1 MRHDKCRSTK
11 DESEKDTIMKKETN
25 DANNAGTRVLIVYY
39 SHSGN
44 TRELANRIHKRV
56 GGDILEIQPVDSYPD
71 DYETV
76 TKQAKRELQSGYK
89 PALKTRIENI
99 GSYDVVFLGSP
110 NWWNTIAPPVITFLT
125 TYDLS
130 GKTAAPFI
138 THGGGGVGRAVAD
151 IAALCPNSTISDGLA
166 VWGREAKAEQNKISE
181 WLRKFGLEDSKPQC
195 GLERIT
201 A

>member
-1 MRHDKCRSTK
+1 
-11 DESEKDTIMKKETN
+11 MKKETN

-56 GGDILEIQPVDSYPD
+56 GGDIVEIQPVDSYPD

-99 GSYDVVFLGSP
+99 GAYDVVFVGSP

-130 GKTAAPFI
+130 GKTAVPFI
-138 THGGGGVGRAVAD
+138 THGGGGLGRAVAD
-151 IAALCPNSTISDGLA
+151 IAALCPNSTISNGLA
-166 VWGREAKAEQNKISE
+166 VWGGEAKAEQNKISE
-181 WLRKFGLEDSKPQC
+181 WLHKLGLEDSKPQC